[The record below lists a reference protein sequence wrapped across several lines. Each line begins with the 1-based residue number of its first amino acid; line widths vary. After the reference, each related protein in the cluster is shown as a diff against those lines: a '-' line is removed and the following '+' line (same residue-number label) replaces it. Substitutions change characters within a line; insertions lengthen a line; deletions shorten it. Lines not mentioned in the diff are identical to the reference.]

1 MTLETERLIL
11 RPFTMRDAP
20 ETQRLLN
27 DPWVSDGLLSVG
39 HPFELADAR
48 KWLARKVTHRFAI
61 MTKTSSELCG
71 GIGIHSDAR
80 QPRAEM
86 GYWIGRIFWGNGY
99 ATEAAH
105 ALVKFGFESLSL
117 QRIGAMHFPR
127 NAASQRVLEKIGM
140 KREGLL
146 RQYAKKNG
154 RFEDLIVYSVL
165 RGEALVNLQGR
176 F

>member
-20 ETQRLLN
+20 VIQRLLN
-27 DPWVSDGLLSVG
+27 DPSVSDGLLSIG
-39 HPFELADAR
+39 YPFGMADAR
-48 KWLARKVTHRFAI
+48 KWLARNVTNRFAI
-61 MTKTSSELCG
+61 TIKTSSELCG

-86 GYWIGRIFWGNGY
+86 GYWVGRAFWGNGY
-99 ATEAAH
+99 AAEAAQ
-105 ALVKFGFESLSL
+105 AIVKFGFEIMGL

-154 RFEDLIVYSVL
+154 RFEDLIVYSAI
-165 RGEALVNLQGR
+165 RGEAEPGGYAS
-176 F
+176 